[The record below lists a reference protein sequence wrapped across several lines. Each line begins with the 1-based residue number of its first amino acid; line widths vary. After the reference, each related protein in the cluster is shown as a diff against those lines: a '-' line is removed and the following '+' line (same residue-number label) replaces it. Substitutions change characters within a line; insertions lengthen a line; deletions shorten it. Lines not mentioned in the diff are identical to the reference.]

1 MNVIEALVVTL
12 NLDAKGYTSGSDK
25 ARKSLKDTGD
35 EAARVAKDMEA
46 RGAQA
51 AQFFAKVRNEALSM
65 LAVFTAGMGIKSF
78 TENTITSA
86 SNLGRLSDNLEMST
100 ELLTAYQRA
109 AERAGGTV
117 EGMTAQIK
125 ESQQEVAN
133 YKAGFAPSAAMK
145 EFFNQ
150 GGTEKDLKN
159 GTTYLMA
166 RSKIIADLYKK
177 NPGTGAFFAGK
188 MGISEDTFNPLKQ
201 GPEAFLALVEAQ
213 KKHSALSR
221 QDAAEL
227 QKLHNEYLDFR
238 DTVKDVATSILVKL
252 APTLEKLLDQFNR
265 LALWIEAH
273 KEDLKQWLEKSI
285 PLIERFIASF
295 KNGDFDPIIDGIK
308 GVGNALLFV
317 VKTLGQAID
326 LWNKWNNKKDR
337 PPAKGVSSGWW
348 GRFGKKEDMDAADD
362 RDGIKRAPSRMASGK
377 IAYPSNP
384 TSAAR
389 LRTKDAKFGLPE
401 GTLYSMW
408 MQESG
413 GGKNMLSPKG
423 AKGHFQF
430 MDATAKQYGLKDPF
444 DFEESSEAA
453 GRMMRDLMKQYGG
466 NLQKSLAAYNGG
478 SGNLAKYGMGGMSQ
492 ESLNYIAQVTGR
504 MGPRQPAGNTSTS
517 TSEIHIQKIEIN
529 TQATDAAGIA
539 QEIKFNLERNLLP
552 TLSYRGGPG

>member
-12 NLDAKGYTSGSDK
+12 NLDAKGYTAGSK
-25 ARKSLKDTGD
+25 QATKSLKDTGD

-51 AQFFAKVRNEALSM
+51 AQFFAKVRNEAISM

-78 TENTITSA
+78 TENTVTSA

-159 GTTYLMA
+159 GTTYMMA

-213 KKHSALSR
+213 KKHSHLSR

-227 QKLHNEYLDFR
+227 QKLNNEYLDFR

-252 APTLEKLLDQFNR
+252 APTLEKLLDKFVK
-265 LALWIEAH
+265 LAEWIEAH
-273 KEDLKQWLEKSI
+273 KDDIKQWLDNAISM
-285 PLIERFIASF
+285 IERFIASVE
-295 KNGDFDPIIDGIK
+295 KGDFNPIIDGIT
-308 GVGNALLFV
+308 GIGNALAFL
-317 VKTLGQAID
+317 VKTLGQAIEQWD
-326 LWNKWNNKKDR
+326 KWNKKR
-337 PPAKGVSSGWW
+337 APAKGVTSGWW
-348 GRFGKKEDMDAADD
+348 GRFGTIEDMDAADD

-389 LRTKDAKFGLPE
+389 LRAKDARFGLPE

-413 GGKNMLSPKG
+413 GGKHMLSPKG

-430 MDATAKQYGLKDPF
+430 MDATAKAYGLKDPY

-492 ESLNYIAQVTGR
+492 ESLNYIAQVTDR
-504 MGPRQPAGNTSTS
+504 MGPRQTAGNTSTS